1 VTSSKSNALQAKFS
15 SSTLVA
21 TNPAFPPPSFLGAN
35 FNPGTLPEDTDLIN
49 VNDGAGAEIWYIDWR
64 TKELTVTFA
73 NGVTPTI
80 FWDQFHNVVVF
91 VTDVLAFQADAG
103 QNEPPNKQPQAVR
116 LYLTDN

>member
-1 VTSSKSNALQAKFS
+1 MTSSKSNALQAKFS

-21 TNPAFPPPSFLGAN
+21 TNPAFPSPFSLGAN
-35 FNPGTLPEDTDLIN
+35 FNPGALPEDTDLIN
-49 VNDGAGAEIWYIDWR
+49 VDDGDGAKIWNFDWQ

-80 FWDQFHNVVVF
+80 FWDQFHNAVVF
-91 VTDVLAFQADAG
+91 VTDVCAFQSDAA
-103 QNEPPNKQPQAVR
+103 QHEPLDKQPQVVR